1 MGNSNSAYKTDEEL
15 NEKLKKE
22 AKLMTPEE
30 LDNMRFQIQCLQSGG
45 SLDDQARHRLDQLIL
60 EYNNWM
66 YPHLERERKDFA
78 EESAVKFNALK
89 NLDLHKNKFKVD
101 DSVDT
106 SNHLNSQLI
115 LNAGRR
121 YPKI

>member
-1 MGNSNSAYKTDEEL
+1 MILAGHMNFEVIPGSML
-15 NEKLKKE
+15 EKGLKFAQKRQ
-22 AKLMTPEE
+22 EE

-106 SNHLNSQLI
+106 SKPFKFSVNT
-115 LNAGRR
+115 
-121 YPKI
+121 